1 MKTVTVYLLF
11 FMITG
16 LYAAPTEYKHEER
29 EFTTLEK
36 ETFDLLKERF
46 PGELLDPKLETLRAL
61 SESLAY
67 ITFLEKKYPNF
78 APFLDLVDF
87 DERVMPPKD
96 RYLKFC
102 QDYLNIPAVDEITD
116 DEQYVVHHIAT
127 SAWALEASQR
137 GKDRQPSL
145 QSGKPYRL
153 GQVLAFKPMGKEIIK
168 HRNAQ
173 PSAFAF
179 VGLISRVHL
188 DEDVRWIKTLFEK
201 HGKSDGMLWV
211 AVQEP
216 MLFYRIL
223 YAFSTDTTFL
233 KCLYDPIDV
242 DAERRKRLGGGG
254 TQKEKTNQ

>member
-1 MKTVTVYLLF
+1 MKTVTVCLLF
-11 FMITG
+11 FMIPG
-16 LYAAPTEYKHEER
+16 LYAAPTAYKHEER

-36 ETFDLLKERF
+36 ETFNLLKKRF
-46 PGELLDPKLETLRAL
+46 PGELLDPKLKTLRAI
-61 SESLAY
+61 SESLEY

-102 QDYLNIPAVDEITD
+102 QAYLNIPEADEITD

-127 SAWALEASQR
+127 SAWALEASQQ
-137 GKDRQPSL
+137 GKDKHPAL
-145 QSGKPYRL
+145 QSGNPYRL

-168 HRNAQ
+168 RRNAQ
-173 PSAFAF
+173 PNAFAF

-188 DEDVRWIKTLFEK
+188 AEDVRWIKTLFEK

-211 AVQEP
+211 GLQDP

-223 YAFSTDTTFL
+223 YAFTTDTTFL

-242 DAERRKRLGGGG
+242 EAERRKRLDGGG
-254 TQKEKTNQ
+254 TQNHKTNQ